1 MRRSLRYSDAV
12 KLLGGGENQLVKLLD
27 DVSATV
33 LLGTGVL
40 DLFEAREQALR
51 LMAKVLDKFGEKL
64 RGVDRLTR
72 TERIHAA
79 HAVIRTTAYFDALG
93 EAIREFLQ
101 TEAPQIPAA
110 TQAAMTLA
118 TGPSSGRR
126 DLYKQLSLTTSAGS
140 PLWDATS
147 VRIFAN
153 ASADVQKFLA
163 GLAFWDTLDET
174 RRDRLTELVAD
185 RVPREAAARYQ
196 ENLRRLSADCP
207 EFGVWVNLQAHAA
220 TREQLAAG
228 LADLEALLA
237 PLAAESAAHH
247 QESLVR
253 AHRAALA
260 KPIIVTDGPE
270 SHLAVP
276 SLGEGYIDH
285 SFRLTFTTLPASQS
299 WDDRELRHD
308 LPTVLS
314 SYLMSEYALGL
325 PLLIL
330 GQPGSGKSVLTRI
343 LAARLPT
350 EYFLPIRVE
359 LRRVDAEGDLQ
370 DYIESAIREQT
381 GERVQWPRFATADP
395 NLTPVVILD
404 GFDELLQATGVAQT
418 DFLLRIER
426 FQERE
431 RDQGRSVAVIVT
443 SRTAVANRA
452 TIPTHTPII
461 RLEPFD
467 DEQIAV
473 WVDIW
478 NRTNE
483 PSLTDRGV
491 RVLSLAT
498 VLRYRTLAEQP
509 LLLLML
515 ALYDASDNALSS
527 LDPGISLS
535 TVYEQLLKDFA
546 RRELMKDPDVTDL
559 DRRVEQELLRLSIV
573 AFAMF
578 NRGAQ
583 WIDAESVTADLG
595 NLNIWK
601 AERSQNTMRSTLTA
615 GQQMIGRFFFIHDVR
630 ATRDGEEMQTYE
642 FLHATFSEYLIA
654 RLVVLLLDDLAAQH
668 LASTSTY
675 AMSPTIN
682 DTLLYSLL
690 SFDALAARAPIV
702 DFLAELTAQRDPAVR
717 DAMAEVVTT
726 LFHNSLMERSDH
738 TYSGYQPVLAEVVTR
753 AASWHA
759 NLFLLMVMT
768 RGSISMRAMYPDKGY
783 GAVNQWRRF
792 VNLWRSCVR
801 GEGWNGLAD
810 CLTVE
815 RTWIGEHQDIVVR
828 FGQPGAVTAEPDM
841 KWPYHFAGSRWQNGG
856 RWDSHSHDAMVGR
869 ANFLTDRRLDMAMH
883 NMMPIA
889 DALPRLA
896 STLYNTADGRLVT
909 ASALMTAALVAPYTS
924 EHADDAI
931 LDLANALPDVPS
943 NLPLNE
949 TFAFNALCLGLF
961 VNAVELDRVSADTRR
976 RLRALALEMHEKWI
990 GSFRI
995 RKLYNRL
1002 AALEAKEPAPPTPA
1016 TSPPSEP
1023 SPATSSPETPATPPD
1038 AP

>member
-1 MRRSLRYSDAV
+1 MDAV
-12 KLLGGGENQLVKLLD
+12 KLLAGGENQLVKLLD
-27 DVSATV
+27 EASATM
-33 LLGTGVL
+33 LLGAGVF

-51 LMAKVLDKFGEKL
+51 LLAKVLDKFGEKL

-79 HAVIRTTAYFDALG
+79 HEIIRTTAYFDALG
-93 EAIREFLQ
+93 EAMGEFQ
-101 TEAPQIPAA
+101 RAEAPRFSAA
-110 TQAAMTLA
+110 EQTSLA
-118 TGPSSGRR
+118 LTTDANLGWR
-126 DLYKQLSLTTSAGS
+126 DLYVELSERNLFSL
-140 PLWDATS
+140 PLWDNTS

-153 ASADVQKFLA
+153 LSEYLHKHLV
-163 GLAFWDTLDET
+163 GLAFWDALDET
-174 RRDRLTELVAD
+174 EQDRLAGLLAD
-185 RVPREAAARYQ
+185 RVPREAAARY
-196 ENLRRLSADCP
+196 EESLRRLSTDCP
-207 EFGVWVNLQAHAA
+207 EFGVWVNLQAHAT
-220 TREQLAAG
+220 TREQLGAG

-247 QESLVR
+247 QESVAR
-253 AHRAALA
+253 SYRAALA
-260 KPIIVTDGPE
+260 KPIIVTDGPD
-270 SHLAVP
+270 SHLTLP

-285 SFRLTFTTLPASQS
+285 SFRLAFAGLPKGRS
-299 WDDRELRHD
+299 WHEHKLRQD
-308 LPTVLS
+308 LPSLLS
-314 SYLMSEYALGL
+314 SYLMSEDALST
-325 PLLIL
+325 PMLIL
-330 GQPGSGKSVLTRI
+330 GQPGSGKSVLSRI

-381 GERVQWPRFATADP
+381 GERVQWPRFAAADP

-418 DFLLRIER
+418 DFLFRIER

-443 SRTAVANRA
+443 SRTAVADRA
-452 TIPTHTPII
+452 TIPAHTPII

-467 DEQIAV
+467 DEQIAA
-473 WVDIW
+473 WVDVW
-478 NRTNE
+478 NRSNE
-483 PSLTDRGV
+483 PSLMDRGV
-491 RVLSLAT
+491 QPLSLTT

-515 ALYDASDNALSS
+515 ALYDASDNALSA
-527 LDPGISLS
+527 LDPGVSLS

-578 NRGAQ
+578 NRGTQ

-595 NLNIWK
+595 SLNIWK
-601 AERSQNTMRSTLTA
+601 AERTPNTIRSTLTA

-654 RLVVLLLDDLAAQH
+654 RLVVLLLDELAAQH
-668 LASTSTY
+668 LASAY
-675 AMSPTIN
+675 AMSATIN
-682 DTLLYSLL
+682 DTLLYTLL

-702 DFLAELTAQRDPAVR
+702 DFLAELTAQRDPEVR
-717 DAMAEVVTT
+717 QAMAEVVTT
-726 LFHNSLMERSDH
+726 LFHNSLMERTDH
-738 TYSGYQPVLAEVVTR
+738 TFAGYQPVVTEVVTR
-753 AASWHA
+753 AGSWHA
-759 NLFLLMVMT
+759 NLFLLMAMT
-768 RGSISMRAMYPDKGY
+768 RGRISMREMYPDQGY

-815 RTWIGEHQDIVVR
+815 RAWIDEHQDIVIR
-828 FGQPGAVTAEPDM
+828 FGLPGVVGGRPDM
-841 KWPYHFAGSRWQNGG
+841 KWPYHFAGSQWQNGG
-856 RWDSHSHDAMVGR
+856 RWNSHSHGALTLR
-869 ANFLTDRRLDMAMH
+869 ANFLADRRLDMAMH

-889 DALPRLA
+889 DALPTLA
-896 STLYNTADGRLVT
+896 NTLYNTADGRLVT
-909 ASALMTAALVAPYTS
+909 ASALLTAALVAPYTS
-924 EHADDAI
+924 KPADDAL
-931 LDLANALPDVPS
+931 LDLANALPDVPLR
-943 NLPLNE
+943 LPQNE
-949 TFAFNALCLGLF
+949 AFTFNALCLGLF
-961 VNAVELDRVSADTRR
+961 INAVELNRVSADTRD
-976 RLRALALEMHEKWI
+976 RLEALAIEMYKTW
-990 GSFRI
+990 GDSRRI
-995 RKLYNRL
+995 RKLYSRL
-1002 AALEAKEPAPPTPA
+1002 AALKAKKPAPPTPA
-1016 TSPPSEP
+1016 ASPPPEP
-1023 SPATSSPETPATPPD
+1023 SPAASSPETPATPPA

>member
-1 MRRSLRYSDAV
+1 MRRSLRYMDAV
-12 KLLGGGENQLVKLLD
+12 NLLAGGENQLVKLLD
-27 DVSATV
+27 EASATM
-33 LLGTGVL
+33 LLGAGVF

-51 LMAKVLDKFGEKL
+51 LLAKVLDKFGEKL

-79 HAVIRTTAYFDALG
+79 HTVIRITAYFDALG
-93 EAIREFLQ
+93 EAMREFQ
-101 TEAPQIPAA
+101 QAEAPQFSA
-110 TQAAMTLA
+110 TEQASLTLT
-118 TGPSSGRR
+118 TGPGIGWR
-126 DLYKQLSLTTSAGS
+126 DLYKQLSLMSFGS

-147 VRIFAN
+147 VRIFATI
-153 ASADVQKFLA
+153 SANMQDLLA
-163 GLAFWDTLDET
+163 GLAFWDALDET
-174 RRDRLTELVAD
+174 RQDRLAVLLTD

-220 TREQLAAG
+220 TRDQLAAG
-228 LADLEALLA
+228 LADLEKLLA
-237 PLAAESAAHH
+237 PLTAESPEQH
-247 QESLVR
+247 QESVVR

-260 KPIIVTDGPE
+260 KPIIVTDRPD
-270 SHLAVP
+270 SHLTVP
-276 SLGEGYIDH
+276 SLGEGYVDH
-285 SFRLTFTTLPASQS
+285 SFRLAFTVLPNSQK
-299 WDDRELRHD
+299 WNEFDLRDD
-308 LPTVLS
+308 LPSLLS
-314 SYLMSEYALGL
+314 SYLMSEYALST

-381 GERVQWPRFATADP
+381 GERVQWTRFATADP

-452 TIPTHTPII
+452 TIPGNTPII

-467 DEQIAV
+467 DEQIAA
-473 WVDIW
+473 WIDIW

-491 RVLSLAT
+491 NVLSLAT

-515 ALYDASDNALSS
+515 ALYDASANALSS
-527 LDPGISLS
+527 LDPDISLS

-546 RRELMKDPDVTDL
+546 RRELTKDPDVTDL
-559 DRRVEQELLRLSIV
+559 DRRIEQELLRLSIV

-601 AERSQNTMRSTLTA
+601 AERSENTMRSALTA

-654 RLVVLLLDDLAAQH
+654 RLVVLLLDELAAQH
-668 LASTSTY
+668 LASAY

-682 DTLLYSLL
+682 DTLLYTLL

-726 LFHNSLMERSDH
+726 LFHNSLMERTDH
-738 TYSGYQPVLAEVVTR
+738 TYSGYQPVVTEVVTR
-753 AASWHA
+753 AGSWHA
-759 NLFLLMVMT
+759 NLFLLMAMT
-768 RGSISMRAMYPDKGY
+768 EGSISMRAMYPDKGY

-810 CLTVE
+810 CLAVE
-815 RTWIGEHQDIVVR
+815 RAWKGEHQDIVVR

-856 RWDSHSHDAMVGR
+856 QWDSHSHDAMAGR
-869 ANFLTDRRLDMAMH
+869 ANFLVDRRLDMAMH

-889 DALPRLA
+889 DALPTLA
-896 STLYNTADGRLVT
+896 NTVYNTADGRLAT
-909 ASALMTAALVAPYTS
+909 ASALLTAALVAPYTS
-924 EHADDAI
+924 KNSESAI
-931 LDLANALPDVPS
+931 LDLVNVLLDVPS
-943 NLPLNE
+943 HLPRNE
-949 TFAFNALCLGLF
+949 ILTFHALCLGLF
-961 VNAVELDRVSADTRR
+961 VNAVELDEVSADTRG
-976 RLRALALEMHEKWI
+976 RLQTMALVMRSRWGASGRIAL
-990 GSFRI
+990 
-995 RKLYNRL
+995 LLQRL
-1002 AALEAKEPAPPTPA
+1002 AAPATEPTPPTPA
-1016 TSPPSEP
+1016 
-1023 SPATSSPETPATPPD
+1023 D
-1038 AP
+1038 